1 MQQYVDAYRSDPVL
15 AQKADKAM
23 QKLLA
28 RSATDMDFRQLLVSD
43 SRAALSQH
51 FGREAPESMNIAFI
65 ENRADATMV
74 LPDVIDTDTQLSDA
88 ELEAVAG
95 GDAGATLLVIALVGL
110 YFYMTADEAS

>member
-15 AQKADKAM
+15 AQKADQAM

-28 RSATDMDFRQLLVSD
+28 RSATDRDFRQLLLSD

-65 ENRADATMV
+65 ENRADATVV
-74 LPDVIDTDTQLSDA
+74 LPDVIDTDAELSEG

-95 GDAGATLLVIALVGL
+95 GSLVALGVGIIVL
-110 YFYMTADEAS
+110 YTAYMMQQDTA